1 MMKNLG
7 KFLAISIAFVAGAMI
22 CAASIFQEPDAT
34 RAPLLPDR
42 SVVPC
47 ANFAT
52 VEASYAAIPHRR
64 TEFPSQAPGF
74 SQMEAAYLRLMFK
87 LVDQAIVVRVDAGAE
102 LVAGQSAA
110 EHLVAYDELIRCAAS
125 IPGASVT
132 AKVPRENRCGTCRA
146 TRGDSNAAPPGSA
159 RHSSREP
166 RYDARSAYIVGAAE
180 AGVHDVNDHV
190 SGREPTGPGG
200 VL

>member
-1 MMKNLG
+1 
-7 KFLAISIAFVAGAMI
+7 MI

-110 EHLVAYDELIRCAAS
+110 EHLVAYDELIRCAES
-125 IPGASVT
+125 IPAPASLQKYHEKIAAALAAQRAVIQT
-132 AKVPRENRCGTCRA
+132 LHRQAVLGTRA
-146 TRGDSNAAPPGSA
+146 MNLDTMPGVRISSELLRQAYTMLMTTFPAASQQA
-159 RHSSREP
+159 Q
-166 RYDARSAYIVGAAE
+166 E
-180 AGVHDVNDHV
+180 AFFDYHCALDFI
-190 SGREPTGPGG
+190 
-200 VL
+200 